1 MSNKLTS
8 KAKSQKKKR
17 DDSGIEIAKSVIEYI
32 LAVVGIVLCSFIP
45 LYLKNGYYGVGN
57 VKYEL
62 YKGIM
67 IVAMI
72 ALIFMSV
79 VYWMV
84 QSGFGKD
91 TVGDTDRC
99 MVIFMVLSFIS
110 AVVGGN
116 FAACITGYNGWYMGV
131 FSLLTFVLLYYYFSR
146 FGRYYKIVLI
156 CLCVISVITYIIG
169 ILHRLMIDVIGT
181 YEGIADKYKN
191 QFLSTLG
198 QATWYSSF
206 LCTVLPLGIALF
218 WCASKRNHRI
228 LGGVF
233 SFLGFAT
240 LVTQG
245 SDSAYVALAG
255 FMLVFFWFSV
265 TSIERIERFMEILL
279 LFVAAT
285 RFMNLAFLVHPNP
298 ILELDT
304 LSEFLVFHPLMWG
317 ALIVVGLLWGLSFL
331 GCKKKIYSEKVGKI
345 CRNVVF
351 ALVGLGILMAVLIL
365 YLGAHGKLSGALE
378 ELASKIPYLT
388 WSNDW
393 GNGRGGTWAFSWRMF
408 MDMDFGHKLFG
419 VGPDGYAPYAY
430 SFYQERLTQ
439 LWGDRTLTNA
449 HNEWMNAVICYGLL
463 GAAAYIGIFISAI
476 KRFSK
481 NWTDNP
487 MMIGFIGC
495 IISYMCHNF
504 FCYQQVCCT
513 PFIFIIIGC
522 GIYIMRE
529 KGTNES

>member
-1 MSNKLTS
+1 MSNKLASKGTS
-8 KAKSQKKKR
+8 PKRKK
-17 DDSGIEIAKSVIEYI
+17 DENGAEIAKSVIEYI
-32 LAVVGIVLCSFIP
+32 LAVIGIALCVLIP
-45 LYLKNGYYGVGN
+45 LYLKNGYYGVGD
-57 VKYEL
+57 VKYQL

-67 IVAMI
+67 LIAMI

-79 VYWMV
+79 VYWMM

-91 TVGDTDRC
+91 TSCDTDWYV
-99 MVIFMVLSFIS
+99 VIFLVLSLVS
-110 AVVGGN
+110 ALVGGN
-116 FAACITGYNGWYMGV
+116 FSACMTGYNGWYMGF
-131 FSLLTFVLLYYYFSR
+131 FSLLTFGLLYYYFTR
-146 FGRYYKIVLI
+146 FGKYYKVVLI
-156 CLCVISVITYIIG
+156 CLCATSVITYVIG

-218 WCASKRNHRI
+218 WCACKRNHRI
-228 LGGVF
+228 IGGIF
-233 SFLGFAT
+233 SFLGFAS

-265 TSIERIERFMEILL
+265 TSVERMERFMEILL
-279 LFVAAT
+279 LFVGAT
-285 RFMNLAFLVHPNP
+285 RFMNLAFLLHPNP

-304 LSEFLVFHPLMWG
+304 LSSFLVFHPLMWG
-317 ALIVVGLLWGLSFL
+317 VLLVVALLWGISLV
-331 GCKKKIYSEKVGKI
+331 GCKKQIYSVKIGKI
-345 CRNVVF
+345 CRGIVF
-351 ALVGLGILMAVLIL
+351 ALVGLGIVAAVLIL
-365 YLGAHGKLSGALE
+365 YLGAHGTLPDALE
-378 ELASKIPYLT
+378 PVASKIPYLK
-388 WSNDW
+388 WSDNW
-393 GNGRGGTWAFSWRMF
+393 GNGRGRTWAFSWQMF

-430 SFYQERLTQ
+430 SFYQDRLVQ

-449 HNEWMNAVICYGLL
+449 HNEWMNAVICYGLF
-463 GAAAYIGIFISAI
+463 GAAVYIGIFVTAI
-476 KRFSK
+476 KQFVKDWMS
-481 NWTDNP
+481 NP
-487 MMIGFIGC
+487 MMIGFVAC
-495 IISYMCHNF
+495 IVSYMCHNF